1 MSYIEQN
8 GFFTFDGVKSS
19 DYGVWINGGGTY
31 NAPARRYKEYTV
43 PGRNGSLT
51 IDEGAF
57 EEIDHTYEA
66 FIKDS
71 FSSNIEG
78 FRNQLMARSGYV
90 ILTDSYHTDE
100 FYRAKYM
107 RGLDVDV
114 APGGVAGK
122 FDIKF
127 SRDPRRFL
135 VSGGEAVTITGSG
148 SLTNPTLFSSR
159 PIIRVLAEHEGDW
172 IHGTITIGSD
182 VITIDS
188 DGEDYIDIN
197 SETQDCYCGIY
208 NVNESVTFQN
218 NDFPLLSPGVNNVTI
233 TTTAGGIDRIEITPN
248 WYRV

>member
-1 MSYIEQN
+1 MGDGMSYIEQN
-8 GFFTFDGVKSS
+8 GYFTFDGVKSS

-66 FIKDS
+66 FIKDA
-71 FSSNIEG
+71 FSTNIED

-90 ILTDSYHTDE
+90 RLTDSYHTDE

-122 FDIKF
+122 FDLKF

-135 VSGGEAVTITGSG
+135 VSGETAATVASGGSV
-148 SLTNPTLFSSR
+148 TNPTLYASR
-159 PIIRVLAEHEGDW
+159 PLIRVIGYGSLLV
-172 IHGTITIGSD
+172 GSD
-182 VITIDS
+182 TVTIAN
-188 DGEDYIDIN
+188 GFPYIDIDCD
-197 SETQDCYCGIY
+197 TQDCYYGTE
-208 NVNESVTFQN
+208 NANQLVTFQN
-218 NDFPLLSPGVNNVTI
+218 NDFPTLSPGSTRISYTSTI
-233 TTTAGGIDRIEITPN
+233 TSVRITPR
-248 WYRV
+248 WYRI